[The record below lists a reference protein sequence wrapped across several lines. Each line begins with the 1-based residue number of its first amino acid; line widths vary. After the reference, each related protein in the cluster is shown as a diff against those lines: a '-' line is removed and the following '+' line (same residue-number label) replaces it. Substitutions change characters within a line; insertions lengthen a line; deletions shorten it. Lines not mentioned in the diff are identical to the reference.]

1 MKKFWNNPENNPIK
15 IILLVAIIA
24 IASFFVYQSSHRN
37 ALTGKGLVFDPI
49 VPGFSSAIS
58 SSSGFSAPTGV
69 AGGDFNNDGFAD
81 AAFIESSNATIN
93 IVLGNGDGTLSP
105 GTAILLPGGSN
116 LISITANIFR
126 TGSSNIDLAVADSTS
141 GEIFVFLG
149 NGDGTFTASTPT
161 SFTAGI
167 GASSEIT
174 SGSIGGSMSL
184 FAAQIDAGVAL
195 GGRAMFLGNG
205 DGTFD
210 SATPVTLS
218 NPSGVFK
225 IAGGDIDNDGDFDL
239 GTVHLATVSS
249 LIHTYL
255 GDGAGVFS
263 PTATPTSITGG
274 GVINGFVFSDFDDD
288 SNLDLAVI
296 GENPGEVSIFP
307 GDGTG
312 VFSSGEAASATIP
325 GSNASAIDSADF
337 NNDGMSDLIVTDSV
351 TGNAYVLL
359 NPPLPSIIN
368 VTSSTANGSYRSAD
382 IISIQIV
389 FDHTVAVT
397 GTPEIYLATG
407 GATPT
412 PVSYT
417 SGSGTA
423 TLTFI
428 YTISSTET
436 SADLS
441 YTSGGFSLNG
451 GTIRDTVSG
460 TVNANITL
468 PTPGSAGSLSFNKD
482 LIIDTT
488 PPEIIQITA
497 VPTPDTDTTPNYT
510 FSTTEAG
517 TISYLGGCTSATTS
531 ATLGSNTITFS
542 TLAEGTYASCRI
554 YVTDLAGNE
563 SNILTIQSF
572 TISSPGGGGGSG
584 GGGGGGGIIF
594 PPFLSETTPVG
605 TPTTN
610 HNPSYI
616 LTATESGNLSYTG
629 GCTSSSVFIGAGA
642 HTIVFNTL
650 PSGTYST
657 CTIQL
662 TNGVGVKSNVLAV
675 SSFTIVDPIVT
686 PTIKPTPEP
695 KPTPAPVPKPAP
707 KPKPTPTIIPAP
719 EPLPEPTP
727 PPVVEIPTPT
737 IIEEPIVPIETPSL
751 PIIPVQSV
759 VEEDKCV
766 YGNESGI
773 IATISNEIAW
783 RFCQIKPYITK
794 LIDSIQSVYVE
805 YNGDILLKILVV
817 LSLLIGGIITLIYGI
832 FLDTL
837 SFGEFLYIP
846 RRIVSLF
853 VKGLGFKKQK
863 HIWGTVYDSITK
875 HPLDPATLT
884 LWNNAGKKIK
894 ETITDLSGKYSFGS
908 LPPGTYT
915 ITATKHGY
923 TIANDPTNNR
933 DHDEVYRHLYH
944 GESFNVLAPGG
955 PMLLNIPMNPNSFNW
970 TEFAKNGPR
979 TMKSYAGSERLF
991 FGLSSFFMTFG
1002 FFTAV
1007 ILVIGTTSFFNIT
1020 LLGIALV
1027 LYILKPQTL
1036 CARPFG
1042 YITDGRSG
1050 DPLSFGIVR
1059 ISSGVTGADIVDCVL
1074 DAVGKYSYSLP
1085 KGSYLLRV
1093 DRKNFDVGYHTLMK
1107 NIPITTK
1114 KNVVAQSLIV
1124 TEAT

>member
-24 IASFFVYQSSHRN
+24 IAGFFVYQSSHRN

-69 AGGDFNNDGFAD
+69 ATGDFNNDGFAD

-126 TGSSNIDLAVADSTS
+126 TGSSNTDLAVADSTS

-149 NGDGTFTASTPT
+149 NGDGTFTASTPA

-174 SGSIGGSMSL
+174 SGNIGSSMSL

-225 IAGGDIDNDGDFDL
+225 IGGGDIDNDGDFDL

-274 GVINGFVFSDFDDD
+274 GVINGFVFSDFDNDD
-288 SNLDLAVI
+288 NLDLAVI

-312 VFSSGEAASATIP
+312 VFSSGDAAPAAVP

-337 NNDGMSDLIVTDSV
+337 NNDGMDDLIVTDSV

-359 NPPLPSIIN
+359 NPPLPSITN
-368 VTSSTANGSYRSAD
+368 VTSSTANGSYRAGD
-382 IISIQIV
+382 TISIQIT

-397 GTPEIYLATG
+397 GTPELYLATG

-417 SGSGTA
+417 SGSGTT
-423 TLTFI
+423 TLTFT
-428 YTISSTET
+428 YTISPADT

-460 TVNANITL
+460 SVNADITL

-497 VPTPDTDTTPNYT
+497 VPTPTTDTTPSYT

-517 TISYLGGCTSATTS
+517 AISYLGSCTSVTTS

-542 TLAEGTYASCRI
+542 TLTEGTYSSCQI

-572 TISSPGGGGGSG
+572 TISSPGGGS
-584 GGGGGGGIIF
+584 GGGGGGGIIL
-594 PPFLSETTPVG
+594 PPFLSETTPVS

-610 HNPSYI
+610 HNPTYI

-629 GCTSSSVFIGAGA
+629 GCISSSVFIGAGVN
-642 HTIVFNTL
+642 TIVFNTL

-662 TNGVGVKSNVLAV
+662 TNGLGIKSNILNV

-695 KPTPAPVPKPAP
+695 KPTPAPIPKPAP
-707 KPKPTPTIIPAP
+707 KPKPVPTIVPTL

-727 PPVVEIPTPT
+727 PPIVEIPTPT
-737 IIEEPIVPIETPSL
+737 TVEEPIVSIETPPL
-751 PIIPVQSV
+751 PITPTQSV
-759 VEEDKCV
+759 VDKDTCV
-766 YGNESGI
+766 YGNKSGI
-773 IATISNEIAW
+773 IATISNEIVW
-783 RFCQIKPYITK
+783 RFCQIKPFITK
-794 LIDSIQSVYVE
+794 FIDSTRSVYVE

-817 LSLLIGGIITLIYGI
+817 LSLLVGGIITFVYGI

-837 SFGEFLYIP
+837 SFGELLYIP
-846 RRIVSLF
+846 RRVITLF
-853 VKGLGFKKQK
+853 VKGLGFNKQK
-863 HIWGTVYDSITK
+863 QVWGTVYDSITK
-875 HPLDPATLT
+875 HPLDPVTLT
-884 LWNNAGKKIK
+884 LWDSAEKKITS
-894 ETITDLSGKYSFGS
+894 TITDITGKYGFGS

-915 ITATKHGY
+915 ITATKHNY
-923 TIANDPTNNR
+923 TISSNPSNNR

-955 PMLLNIPMNPNSFNW
+955 PMILNIPMNPNSFNW
-970 TEFAKNGPR
+970 TEFAKNGPH

-991 FGLSSFFMTFG
+991 FSLSSFFMTFG

-1007 ILVIGTTSFFNIT
+1007 VLVIGTTSVFNIT

-1036 CARPFG
+1036 CAQSFG
-1042 YITDGRSG
+1042 YITDGKSG

-1059 ISSGVTGADIVDCVL
+1059 ISSGVTGTDIVDCVL
-1074 DAVGKYSYSLP
+1074 DAVGKYSYPLP

-1107 NIPITTK
+1107 NIPIVTK